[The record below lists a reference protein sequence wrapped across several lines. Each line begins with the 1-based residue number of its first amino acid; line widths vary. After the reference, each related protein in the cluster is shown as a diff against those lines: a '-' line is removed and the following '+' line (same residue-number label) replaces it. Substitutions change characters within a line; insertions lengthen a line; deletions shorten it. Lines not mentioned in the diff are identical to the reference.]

1 MENRKTEELSCCQ
14 LGFRAVSG
22 RTQENQPGEEHV
34 LAWEA
39 ERGLGVCVAMVE
51 FCRRGQSTEAI
62 SGEGKGGTCSE
73 LSHLGRRGP

>member
-1 MENRKTEELSCCQ
+1 MGNRKTEELNCCQ

-22 RTQENQPGEEHV
+22 RTQENQPEGEHV

-39 ERGLGVCVAMVE
+39 EGGLWVCVAMVE

-62 SGEGKGGTCSE
+62 SGQKKGE
-73 LSHLGRRGP
+73 HPL